1 MMCRPPANKENDDKE
16 KPPPPPVAKASFSSF
31 FSSSSSSASLA
42 SHGDTNDQKVTT
54 TTSSFSSAD
63 NLQKR
68 ALWYGT
74 LSLTCVVIA
83 NSLLMG
89 HKQSRLDALG
99 CDALCNGYMT
109 SVRSALT
116 VIGSTWIGR
125 LSDST
130 AFDQLGGAR
139 RFFLM
144 IGAMASA
151 MGIVVAATATSLT
164 VLWWSLIPGALLQHN
179 FNILKALLGSYPQQ
193 DKEKEEKEGD
203 DAAAKKAAKRASSVG
218 TLGMAAGLGFMIG
231 PPLGSRLCETY
242 EQASIVALVFL
253 VAAMVAILFLPEPT
267 TVSVSSSSSSS
278 LTPVSTTTVA
288 AVEPSSSPS
297 WKVPTLIPMS
307 LRTPPVLF
315 LMSCRTC
322 MALAFHIFNILWTA
336 TLKTRFGF
344 GPKDY
349 GTFFGYIG
357 LVFALSQGFG
367 AKWVLQRFAGSSI
380 TKRMQLL
387 VVCCILLGGGR
398 CLLYLTHSLVVV
410 YMIYGGIITALGVVN
425 TVFNADTSQVAPPQ
439 ELGSLFGLLASV
451 ETLAGIAGPIVGGAL
466 TRFHPTIAPLMA
478 VAVLYGIV
486 LVLILWNYESMLTMA
501 PSSTTSSSSSSSAA
515 SKPLQQEAILQQQQ
529 MVEANGDDLNGTKTK
544 LE

>member
-1 MMCRPPANKENDDKE
+1 
-16 KPPPPPVAKASFSSF
+16 
-31 FSSSSSSASLA
+31 
-42 SHGDTNDQKVTT
+42 
-54 TTSSFSSAD
+54 
-63 NLQKR
+63 
-68 ALWYGT
+68 
-74 LSLTCVVIA
+74 
-83 NSLLMG
+83 MG

-130 AFDQLGGAR
+130 SFPQVGGAR
-139 RFFLM
+139 RFLLGV
-144 IGAMASA
+144 GAMASA
-151 MGIVVAATATSLT
+151 VGIVLAATATSLT

-179 FNILKALLGSYPQQ
+179 FNILKALLGSYQEEEK
-193 DKEKEEKEGD
+193 DKEKGEFGD
-203 DAAAKKAAKRASSVG
+203 DDDRAAKQAAKRASSVG

-253 VAAMVAILFLPEPT
+253 GAAMVSILFLPEPT
-267 TVSVSSSSSSS
+267 PATTTVR
-278 LTPVSTTTVA
+278 PVSTPTVTA
-288 AVEPSSSPS
+288 AVPSSLSS
-297 WKVPTLIPMS
+297 NWKVPILIPLS

-315 LMSCRTC
+315 LMTCRTC

-367 AKWVLQRFAGSSI
+367 AKWVLQRFGAGSSI

-387 VVCCILLGGGR
+387 AVCCILLGGGR

-466 TRFHPTIAPLMA
+466 TRFHPTIAPLIA

-486 LVLILWNYESMLTMA
+486 LVLILWNYESILMTSPL
-501 PSSTTSSSSSSSAA
+501 SSTTTSSSASS
-515 SKPLQQEAILQQQQ
+515 KHLQQQQ
-529 MVEANGDDLNGTKTK
+529 MVEANGENENGTKTK

>member
-1 MMCRPPANKENDDKE
+1 
-16 KPPPPPVAKASFSSF
+16 
-31 FSSSSSSASLA
+31 
-42 SHGDTNDQKVTT
+42 
-54 TTSSFSSAD
+54 
-63 NLQKR
+63 
-68 ALWYGT
+68 
-74 LSLTCVVIA
+74 
-83 NSLLMG
+83 MG

-130 AFDQLGGAR
+130 SFHQVGGAR
-139 RFFLM
+139 RFLLGV
-144 IGAMASA
+144 GAMASA
-151 MGIVVAATATSLT
+151 VGIVMAATATSLT

-179 FNILKALLGSYPQQ
+179 FNILKALLGSYQ
-193 DKEKEEKEGD
+193 EKEEKEEVVD
-203 DAAAKKAAKRASSVG
+203 DDDRAAKQAAKRASSVG

-253 VAAMVAILFLPEPT
+253 GAAMVTILFLPEPT
-267 TVSVSSSSSSS
+267 PAATT
-278 LTPVSTTTVA
+278 LKPVSTSTVTEA
-288 AVEPSSSPS
+288 EPSSLSS
-297 WKVPTLIPMS
+297 YWKVPTLIPLS

-315 LMSCRTC
+315 LMTCRTC

-367 AKWVLQRFAGSSI
+367 AKWVLQRSGAGSSI

-387 VVCCILLGGGR
+387 AVCCILLGGGR

-425 TVFNADTSQVAPPQ
+425 TVFNADTSQVAPPH

-466 TRFHPTIAPLMA
+466 TRLHPTIAPLIA

-486 LVLILWNYESMLTMA
+486 LVLILWNYESTLMTSPLSLT
-501 PSSTTSSSSSSSAA
+501 TTSSAAA
-515 SKPLQQEAILQQQQ
+515 SKHLQQQQ
-529 MVEANGDDLNGTKTK
+529 MVEANGHNENGTKTK